1 MLVQGRNRVLAP
13 GYTLFEWLMST
24 SEQAERVFTHE
35 DENQNKAITAISRY
49 FYREVRG
56 NTSQLIRRLV
66 QRVLKPGSLPDKDH
80 PEVKKK
86 LQVLLHAFEDQI
98 IVKFDKEL

>member
-24 SEQAERVFTHE
+24 SEQAERIFTYE

-56 NTSQLIRRLV
+56 NTSQLIKRRAMFII
-66 QRVLKPGSLPDKDH
+66 KPEAAPKNNAQAQEKCDH
-80 PEVKKK
+80 W
-86 LQVLLHAFEDQI
+86 LN
-98 IVKFDKEL
+98 ELES